1 MKKRGH
7 PRLETALALLLLAAL
22 SAAALAYFYQRGEL
36 YYYGDAEAHLN
47 IARRVVDSRTP
58 GYEQI
63 GTVWLPLPHALML
76 PMVGRDDLWRNGL
89 AGAIPSAIC
98 FVLAG
103 AFLYAAA
110 RRAFASAAAAAAAT
124 ALFALNP
131 NLLYLQS
138 TAMTEAV
145 FLACLMG
152 LVYALV
158 RFRDTQ
164 SLWMAAA
171 GGVAALAGSLT
182 RYEGWFLIPFAALF
196 FLLSAK
202 RARLAA
208 LLVFGAIACLGPL
221 YWLAHNRYFFSDW
234 LYFYDGPWSAR
245 AIQGKADY
253 PGLGDWPKALLYFR
267 TAARL
272 CAGAPLYWLGVAG
285 IAAALLRRAL
295 WPVLLLALPGVFYV
309 WSLHGSGT
317 PIFVPELWPN
327 TYYNTRYGLAVF
339 PLLVF
344 GAAALVTL
352 APARWRGAAALAAVL
367 AGVSTWI
374 LQPRPSAWATWE
386 ESRVNSE
393 ARRAWTR
400 EAAAFLGPRYRPGAG
415 IYTGF
420 GDLTGISRAAG
431 IPLGETLTGDNE
443 PMFMAAFARPDLFLR
458 EEWAVAM
465 GGDPV
470 QTVVT
475 RARRPY
481 PGYPDYTLVKTIV
494 VKGAPVIEIYRRF
507 NSGTGYAIPQIGP
520 AGHEEEPH
528 EDPIR

>member
-1 MKKRGH
+1 M
-7 PRLETALALLLLAAL
+7 
-22 SAAALAYFYQRGEL
+22 
-36 YYYGDAEAHLN
+36 
-47 IARRVVDSRTP
+47 
-58 GYEQI
+58 
-63 GTVWLPLPHALML
+63 LPLA
-76 PMVGRDDLWRNGL
+76 GRDDLWRSGL

-110 RRAFASAAAAAAAT
+110 RRALASAAAAAAAT

-196 FLLSAK
+196 FLFSAK
-202 RARLAA
+202 RARMAVV
-208 LLVFGAIACLGPL
+208 LVFGAIACLGPL
-221 YWLAHNRYFFSDW
+221 YWLAHNHYFFSDW

-245 AIQGKADY
+245 AIQGKKDY

-309 WSLHGSGT
+309 WSLHGCGT
-317 PIFVPELWPN
+317 PIFVPELWPY

-339 PLLVF
+339 PLLAF
-344 GAAALVTL
+344 GAAALVAL
-352 APARWRGAAALAAVL
+352 APARWRAAAALAAVL

-374 LQPRPSAWATWE
+374 LHPRPEAWVTWE

-400 EAAAFLGPRYRPGAG
+400 EAAAFLGPRYRRGAG

-420 GDLTGISRAAG
+420 GDLTGIARAAG
-431 IPLGETLTGDNE
+431 IPLRETLTGDNE
-443 PMFMAAFARPDLFLR
+443 PMSMAAFARPDLFLR

-507 NSGTGYAIPQIGP
+507 RAI
-520 AGHEEEPH
+520 EEPH